1 MEERQERRERQKKI
15 CAALATLHAPLNPLG
30 QYYFCPLDFSIG
42 PILRCAASY
51 KMDFRALRCTSQK
64 MSRELGLRNKKK
76 ERKKAEIKKIK
87 GG

>member
-1 MEERQERRERQKKI
+1 MEERQERRERQKEI

-30 QYYFCPLDFSIG
+30 QYYFCPFDFSIS

-51 KMDFRALRCTSQK
+51 KMDFRALRCISQK
-64 MSRELGLRNKKK
+64 MSRELGLRNKKE